1 MGKTKL
7 AVVGCGFWSRYQCLA
22 WKELNDQVEIIALCD
37 TDREKARSLAQELGV
52 LNYYSD
58 LGSMLSQE
66 APDLVDIISD
76 VDSHP
81 ALVKI
86 CADRNL
92 PVICQKPMGPS
103 YAVATEMVRHCSE
116 KETPFFIHENFR
128 WQNPIRMVKKF
139 LDENTIGKPFKA
151 NLKFCSSFPVFDNQP
166 FLAELDQFILTD
178 VGTHLLDMSRF
189 LFGEVTSL
197 YSQIQSV
204 NPIIKGEDVANVFL
218 KHKNDVHA
226 YVEMSYASRLHNES
240 FPETF
245 ILIEGEKGSIY
256 LGPKHQ
262 LSCTTLEGTTHFD
275 ATPKLYDWSLPDYA
289 LIHSSIVSCHQN
301 IMNAIRKG
309 GNAET
314 TGEDNLKTI
323 KLVFDAYESART
335 NKVIVY
341 D

>member
-7 AVVGCGFWSRYQCLA
+7 AVVGCGFWSSYQTHA
-22 WKELNDQVEIIALCD
+22 WEEVDIVALCD
-37 TDREKARSLAQELGV
+37 PNIALADQLAGLLGV
-52 LNYYSD
+52 KKIYPD
-58 LGSMLSQE
+58 LQNMLDSE
-66 APDLVDIISD
+66 SVDLVDIITD
-76 VDSHP
+76 VDSHAP
-81 ALVKI
+81 LVKI

-103 YAVATEMVRHCSE
+103 YAVAADMVRYCKE
-116 KETPFFIHENFR
+116 KNTPFFIHENFR
-128 WQNPIRMVKKF
+128 WQNPIRMVKKL
-139 LDENTIGKPFKA
+139 LDENPIGKPFKA

-197 YSQIQSV
+197 YSQIHRV

-218 KHKNDVHA
+218 RHKNDVHS

-262 LSCTTLEGTTHFD
+262 LSCTTLVGTTHFD

-289 LIHSSIVSCHQN
+289 LIHSSIVACNQN
-301 IMNAIRKG
+301 IMNAIRKS